1 MNKSSGERD
10 IFLKKMRKEKHKNN
24 KKGPSRII
32 KWLREPDY
40 YQIDGNLL
48 RPARFRRG
56 TAEQCFAPD
65 SRAGLATHSAV
76 LILCANITSGASGFN
91 SVSDAR
97 ESEPT
102 GERGK
107 TVDNRFAEANSTKQG
122 VEGASVSSDTRRL
135 CDLSE
140 EPSIPEIYSL
150 LFSSSEYIC
159 STRTEL

>member
-1 MNKSSGERD
+1 
-10 IFLKKMRKEKHKNN
+10 MRKEKHKNN

-40 YQIDGNLL
+40 YQNDGNLL

-91 SVSDAR
+91 STSATPKEKD
-97 ESEPT
+97 
-102 GERGK
+102 
-107 TVDNRFAEANSTKQG
+107 D
-122 VEGASVSSDTRRL
+122 EGAKQRSRRL
-135 CDLSE
+135 WWSRRASE
-140 EPSIPEIYSL
+140 AKRLITVL
-150 LFSSSEYIC
+150 LKRTQQIKESKERVYRA
-159 STRTEL
+159 TRDDYAT